1 MKVIYKLTKKN
12 LQNTKNSQ
20 CLKINLYGMKIIS
33 ITLIVTKLKNHRNQF
48 IAENGIILLS
58 EQHIFEA
65 IQNGIST
72 KPTLK

>member
-1 MKVIYKLTKKN
+1 
-12 LQNTKNSQ
+12 
-20 CLKINLYGMKIIS
+20 MKIIS